1 MSTPPL
7 DPAPILDLIEAFR
20 RSKTMFAALE
30 MGVFDGERPAGA
42 EIVRLMDAC
51 VALGLLEK
59 RGEEYVN
66 TPVADEYL
74 RRSSPRSLAGY
85 VRYSNNALYPL
96 WAHLEDAVR
105 GGTHRWEQNFGP
117 TPADGLFAH
126 FFKTESTKR
135 DFLMGMHGFGMLS
148 SPKVVAAFDL
158 SRFRRMVDLG
168 GATGHL
174 ALAAKDRYP
183 GLQVALFDLPQ
194 VIEFAKEQIGY
205 RADFIECIV
214 GDFFKDPLPP
224 ADLYA
229 IGRIL
234 HDWSEDKIRLLLG
247 RIHAALPDH
256 SDGGGALLIAER
268 LIDEDRRGPVGAH
281 MQSLNMLVCTEGRER
296 TLGEYTALLRD
307 AGFPTVRGAVTG
319 APLDA
324 VLAEK

>member
-1 MSTPPL
+1 
-7 DPAPILDLIEAFR
+7 
-20 RSKTMFAALE
+20 MFAALE
-30 MGVFDGERPAGA
+30 LGVFDGKRPLGA
-42 EIVRLMDAC
+42 DGKRPSGADGKRPSGADGTRASGPEMSRLMDAC
-51 VALGLLEK
+51 VSLGLLEK
-59 RGEEYVN
+59 RGEQYVN

-85 VRYSNNALYPL
+85 ILYSNNALYPL

-105 GGTHRWEQNFGP
+105 EGTHRWEQTFGKSDK
-117 TPADGLFAH
+117 AGAGGLFAH
-126 FFKTESTKR
+126 FFKTESAKR

-183 GLQVALFDLPQ
+183 GMQVGLFDLPE
-194 VIEFAKEQIGY
+194 VIEFAREQIGD
-205 RADFIECIV
+205 RAECIEYFV
-214 GDFFKDPLPP
+214 GDFFEDPLPP

-234 HDWSEDKIRLLLG
+234 HDWGEDKIRLLLA
-247 RIHAALPDH
+247 RVHAALPD
-256 SDGGGALLIAER
+256 DGALLSAER
-268 LIDEDRRGPVGAH
+268 LIDDDRRGPVSAH
-281 MQSLNMLVCTEGRER
+281 MQSLNMLVCTEGKER
-296 TLGEYTALLRD
+296 TLGEYRALLRE
-307 AGFPTVRGAVTG
+307 AGFLTVRGVVTG